1 MYHSALKIGNKMDL
15 VCFDM
20 EGTLTPEIWEQVA
33 ADSGLEALQKT
44 TRDIPSYSDLMD
56 YRLKIM
62 AKHNL
67 KLADVMTAAKKLDL
81 LDGALDFLN
90 EVRKNFQIV
99 ILSDTFH
106 EIASPLMEK
115 MGYPL
120 LLCHSLTV
128 DAEDNITG
136 YVLRDKEAKRQAILG
151 FQSMGYRCLAAGDS
165 FNDLQMFE
173 VADKGFFINAPQ
185 SISSSMPNIPSFNN
199 YSDLF
204 AALLN
209 EASS

>member
-1 MYHSALKIGNKMDL
+1 MDI

-33 ADSGLEALQKT
+33 VDSGIPELSKT

-56 YRLKIM
+56 YRIEILNQ
-62 AKHNL
+62 HNL
-67 KLADVMTAAKKLDL
+67 KLADIINATKKLDL

-90 EVRKNFQIV
+90 QVRQEFQVV

-106 EIASPLMEK
+106 EIAYPLMEK
-115 MGYPL
+115 LGYPL
-120 LLCHSLTV
+120 LLCHILDV
-128 DAEDNITG
+128 DAEDNILG
-136 YVLRDKEAKRQAILG
+136 YKLRDLHAKKQAILG

-173 VADKGFFINAPQ
+173 VADQGFFINAPEA
-185 SISSSMPNIPSFNN
+185 IANSMPDIPSFNA
-199 YSDLF
+199 YHDLLD
-204 AALLN
+204 ALRKFD
-209 EASS
+209 

>member
-1 MYHSALKIGNKMDL
+1 MDI

-33 ADSGLEALQKT
+33 IDSDISELSKT

-56 YRLKIM
+56 YRIEIM
-62 AKHNL
+62 NQHNL
-67 KLADVMTAAKKLDL
+67 KLADIINATKKLDL

-90 EVRKNFQIV
+90 QVRQEFQVV

-106 EIASPLMEK
+106 EIAYPLMEK
-115 MGYPL
+115 LGYPL
-120 LLCHSLTV
+120 LLCHTLDV
-128 DAEDNITG
+128 DAEDNILG
-136 YVLRDKEAKRQAILG
+136 YKLRDLQAKKQAILG

-173 VADKGFFINAPQ
+173 VADQGFFINAPEA
-185 SISSSMPNIPSFNN
+185 IANSMPDIPSFNA
-199 YSDLF
+199 YHDLLD
-204 AALLN
+204 ALKKFD
-209 EASS
+209 

>member
-1 MYHSALKIGNKMDL
+1 MDI

-33 ADSGLEALQKT
+33 IDSGISELSKT

-56 YRLKIM
+56 YRIEIM
-62 AKHNL
+62 NKYNL
-67 KLADVMTAAKKLDL
+67 KLADIINATKKLDL

-90 EVRKNFQIV
+90 QVRQEFQVV

-106 EIASPLMEK
+106 EIAYPLMEK
-115 MGYPL
+115 LGYPL
-120 LLCHSLTV
+120 LLCHTLDV
-128 DAEDNITG
+128 DAEDNILG
-136 YVLRDKEAKRQAILG
+136 YKLRDIQAKKQAILG

-173 VADKGFFINAPQ
+173 VADQGFFINAPEA
-185 SISSSMPNIPSFNN
+185 IANSMPDIPSFNT
-199 YSDLF
+199 YHDLLD
-204 AALLN
+204 ALKKFD
-209 EASS
+209 

>member
-1 MYHSALKIGNKMDL
+1 MDI

-33 ADSGLEALQKT
+33 ADSGISELNKT

-56 YRLKIM
+56 YRIKIM
-62 AKHNL
+62 KEHNL
-67 KLADVMTAAKKLDL
+67 KLADIIKATEKLDL

-90 EVRKNFQIV
+90 QVRQEFQVV

-106 EIASPLMEK
+106 EIAYPLMEK
-115 MGYPL
+115 LGYPL
-120 LLCHSLTV
+120 LLCHTLDV
-128 DAEDNITG
+128 DTEDNILG
-136 YVLRDKEAKRQAILG
+136 YKLRDLQAKKQAILG

-173 VADKGFFINAPQ
+173 VADQGFFINAPEA
-185 SISSSMPNIPSFNN
+185 ISSSMPEIPSFNA
-199 YSDLF
+199 YSNLLS
-204 AALLN
+204 ALKEL
-209 EASS
+209 